1 MCRNARV
8 SCSGPVCVWRY
19 PLIALGDAVRMVA
32 GERCACFVGLYCHP
46 METDESKRGIRKF
59 LLKRML
65 FVPLGI
71 VALAATSYARQHPD
85 WAEHVYAQGV
95 YPALSSVVGFLPSL
109 VSFSVAEWVAAL
121 FLLFCVGYV
130 VYCVRKLVVSKGE
143 RGTVAYRAVMGA
155 VSICCVVYFLFTAL
169 CGLNYYRYTFTQ
181 HTGYDVEEADA
192 DAAQRQ
198 EELVR
203 LASSL
208 ADDLGQTRAQL
219 GDDAD
224 LFDAEPG
231 QFEQYAQ
238 ESVEA
243 MRKLAEQYP
252 VLDRPL
258 YSPPKP
264 VLASELMSYANIG
277 GMFFPF
283 TMESNINVDNP
294 FFVVPWTMTHEL
306 AHQCGFMREDEA
318 NFIAYLACKQSD
330 DALMRYSGYLLAYD
344 NAVSA
349 LRKVDPEAA
358 KAIGSGLSAAVRRDL
373 AQRAEHWAQY
383 EGPIQDVSNAAND
396 TYLKAN
402 DQADGMRSYGR
413 MVDLLLAE
421 QRAEGEGA

>member
-1 MCRNARV
+1 MDHEL
-8 SCSGPVCVWRY
+8 S
-19 PLIALGDAVRMVA
+19 A
-32 GERCACFVGLYCHP
+32 GADRP
-46 METDESKRGIRKF
+46 KRGIRKF

-65 FVPLGI
+65 LIPLGI
-71 VALAATSYARQHPD
+71 VALAATAYAGANPDAAEWYAR
-85 WAEHVYAQGV
+85 AV

-109 VSFSVAEWVAAL
+109 VRFSVAEWVAAL
-121 FLLFCVGYV
+121 FLLFCLGYLIF
-130 VYCVRKLVVSKGE
+130 CIRKLVVSKGA
-143 RGTVAYRAVMGA
+143 RLMVAYRSAMGVVA
-155 VSICCVVYFLFTAL
+155 ICCTVYFLFTAL
-169 CGLNYYRYTFTQ
+169 CGLNYYRCTFTE

-192 DAAQRQ
+192 EPAQRQ
-198 EELVR
+198 EELVA
-203 LASSL
+203 LTATL
-208 ADDLGQTRAQL
+208 ADELGQTRAML

-224 LFDAEPG
+224 LFDVEQG
-231 QFEQYAQ
+231 QFERYAQ
-238 ESVEA
+238 ESVDA

-252 VLDRPL
+252 ALERPL

-294 FFVVPWTMTHEL
+294 SFAIPWAMAHEL

-318 NFIAYLACKQSD
+318 NFIAYLACKGSD

-358 KAIGSGLSAAVRRDL
+358 SAIASGLSAAVQRDL
-373 AQRAEHWAQY
+373 VQRAEHWAKY
-383 EGPIQDVSNAAND
+383 EGPVQDVSNAAND

-402 DQADGMRSYGR
+402 NQTDGMRSYGR

>member
-1 MCRNARV
+1 TIQTDDQQNTRTWQLYLGRCIYCGR
-8 SCSGPVCVWRY
+8 CEEVC
-19 PLIALGDAVRMVA
+19 P
-32 GERCACFVGLYCHP
+32 
-46 METDESKRGIRKF
+46 
-59 LLKRML
+59 
-65 FVPLGI
+65 
-71 VALAATSYARQHPD
+71 
-85 WAEHVYAQGV
+85 
-95 YPALSSVVGFLPSL
+95 
-109 VSFSVAEWVAAL
+109 
-121 FLLFCVGYV
+121 
-130 VYCVRKLVVSKGE
+130 
-143 RGTVAYRAVMGA
+143 
-155 VSICCVVYFLFTAL
+155 
-169 CGLNYYRYTFTQ
+169 
-181 HTGYDVEEADA
+181 
-192 DAAQRQ
+192 AQRQ
-198 EELVR
+198 EELVA
-203 LASSL
+203 LTATL
-208 ADDLGQTRAQL
+208 ADELGQARAQL
-219 GDDAD
+219 GDDAN

-264 VLASELMSYANIG
+264 VLASELMSCANIG

-383 EGPIQDVSNAAND
+383 EGPVQDVSNAAND

-402 DQADGMRSYGR
+402 NQADGMRSYGR

>member
-1 MCRNARV
+1 
-8 SCSGPVCVWRY
+8 
-19 PLIALGDAVRMVA
+19 
-32 GERCACFVGLYCHP
+32 
-46 METDESKRGIRKF
+46 
-59 LLKRML
+59 
-65 FVPLGI
+65 
-71 VALAATSYARQHPD
+71 
-85 WAEHVYAQGV
+85 
-95 YPALSSVVGFLPSL
+95 SSVVGFLPSL
-109 VSFSVAEWVAAL
+109 VSFSVAEGVAAL
-121 FLLFCVGYV
+121 FLLFCPGYLV
-130 VYCVRKLVVSKGE
+130 FCIRKLVVGKGA
-143 RGTVAYRAVMGA
+143 RLMVAYRSAMGVVA
-155 VSICCVVYFLFTAL
+155 ICCTVYFLFTAL
-169 CGLNYYRYTFTQ
+169 CGLNYYRYTFTE
-181 HTGYDVEEADA
+181 HTGYDVEEADV

-198 EELVR
+198 EELVA
-203 LASSL
+203 LAATL
-208 ADDLGQTRAQL
+208 ADELGQARAQL
-219 GDDAD
+219 GDDAN

-349 LRKVDPEAA
+349 LRKVDSEAA

>member
-1 MCRNARV
+1 
-8 SCSGPVCVWRY
+8 
-19 PLIALGDAVRMVA
+19 
-32 GERCACFVGLYCHP
+32 
-46 METDESKRGIRKF
+46 METDEPKRGIRKF

-71 VALAATSYARQHPD
+71 VALAATSYARKYPD

-121 FLLFCVGYV
+121 FLLFCPGYLV
-130 VYCVRKLVVSKGE
+130 FCIRKLVVGKGA
-143 RGTVAYRAVMGA
+143 RLMVAYRSAMGVVA
-155 VSICCVVYFLFTAL
+155 ICCTVYFLFTAL
-169 CGLNYYRYTFTQ
+169 CGLNYYRYTFTE
-181 HTGYDVEEADA
+181 HTGYDVEEADV

-198 EELVR
+198 EELVA
-203 LASSL
+203 LAATL
-208 ADDLGQTRAQL
+208 ADELGQARAQL
-219 GDDAD
+219 GDDAN

-252 VLDRPL
+252 VLERPL

-294 FFVVPWTMTHEL
+294 FFVVPWTMAHEL

-318 NFIAYLACKQSD
+318 NFIAYLACKESG
-330 DALMRYSGYLLAYD
+330 DALMRYSGLLLACD
-344 NAVSA
+344 NAMGA
-349 LRKVDPEAA
+349 LRKADPEAA
-358 KAIGSGLSAAVRRDL
+358 TQIAAGLAPSVQRDL
-373 AQRAEHWAQY
+373 AERAEHWAQY
-383 EGPIQDVSNAAND
+383 EGPVQEASNAAND
-396 TYLKAN
+396 AYLKAN
-402 DQADGMRSYGR
+402 NQSDGMRSYGR

-421 QRAEGEGA
+421 QRAGEGDPPS

>member
-1 MCRNARV
+1 
-8 SCSGPVCVWRY
+8 
-19 PLIALGDAVRMVA
+19 
-32 GERCACFVGLYCHP
+32 
-46 METDESKRGIRKF
+46 METDEPKRGIRKF

-71 VALAATSYARQHPD
+71 VALAATSYARKYPD

-121 FLLFCVGYV
+121 FLLFCPGYLV
-130 VYCVRKLVVSKGE
+130 FCIRKLVVGKGA
-143 RGTVAYRAVMGA
+143 RLMVAYRSAMGVVA
-155 VSICCVVYFLFTAL
+155 ICCTVYFLFTAL
-169 CGLNYYRYTFTQ
+169 CGLNYYRYTFTE
-181 HTGYDVEEADA
+181 HTGYDVEEADV

-198 EELVR
+198 EELVA
-203 LASSL
+203 LTATL
-208 ADDLGQTRAQL
+208 ADELGQARAQL
-219 GDDAD
+219 GDDAN

-264 VLASELMSYANIG
+264 VLASELMSCANIG